1 MNQIQ
6 TNTKRNSKIKID
18 ISQYPVIQNSV
29 SSIILNIGEFEK
41 TTDTC
46 KTLLLKL
53 CQDLLALN
61 ICEEHQV
68 SITIKDILK
77 EKIELNKITERWIE
91 RCLPEEYKRKYEKK
105 TVTSSLSASKDENHE
120 LSTSEDSVSNTNIS
134 LRKIFKDDVISE
146 NNCQYCRQKEE
157 KIQELIKKNRQKI
170 FKISLQKVE
179 ELKRISNTCDVLC
192 TVDFDDNGGL
202 LNIDFKEFEYDK
214 TDVTRNDDFISI
226 EDNLM
231 AK

>member
-18 ISQYPVIQNSV
+18 ISQYPAIQKSV

-68 SITIKDILK
+68 SITIKEILK
-77 EKIELNKITERWIE
+77 DKINHNKITERWIE
-91 RCLPEEYKRKYEKK
+91 RCLPQEYKRKYEKK
-105 TVTSSLSASKDENHE
+105 SDTSSLSSNRNPIQEA
-120 LSTSEDSVSNTNIS
+120 LTSDDFNDNNQVSVREKNKYVTFYNS
-134 LRKIFKDDVISE
+134 
-146 NNCQYCRQKEE
+146 CQYCRQKDQQ
-157 KIQELIKKNRQKI
+157 IQELIKKNRQKI
-170 FKISLQKVE
+170 PLKKVE
-179 ELKRISNTCDVLC
+179 EIVRVSKTCKELC
-192 TVDFDDNGGL
+192 NAEFD
-202 LNIDFKEFEYDK
+202 IDGWLQNVSSDKFEYDK
-214 TDVTRNDDFISI
+214 MS
-226 EDNLM
+226 L
-231 AK
+231 